1 VFPHHEHEKKELLY
15 SCSDEIQK
23 EKEKE
28 NKEEGIFRKN
38 GVNGEM
44 PKSVPSSVM

>member
-1 VFPHHEHEKKELLY
+1 MKSK
-15 SCSDEIQK
+15 K

-44 PKSVPSSVM
+44 QKKCPFFKLE